1 MANNK
6 TTMARRAGRLLLIV
20 LMSGWLSACALTPD
34 YQRPALDLPDA
45 DSPAAAARA
54 EQQRQAM
61 VDWWQRFDDP
71 VLDKLIQTALNEN
84 LNIALQASRIR
95 QARAQLGLARAQFF
109 PTIGGQFNASRSQA
123 SVLAN
128 PVSAGSRYRD
138 NYAVSA
144 ALDYEIN
151 LFSALAGHEAAQAQ
165 LLATAYSYD
174 ALRLSVVG
182 DIVANYMSLRSTQRN
197 IRITRATIKSRTESF
212 ELAQKR
218 YQFGAIDKLTLLQQK
233 ALLAEVRSRL
243 PQLQEQA
250 SQLESALAILTGMTP
265 REIMQDAD
273 IAPAPLS
280 DITLPGDLPALLPSV
295 LVNRRPDIRAAEA
308 QLVAAD
314 AAVSVAKAQYFPTL
328 NLTALIGTAAPGFG
342 DLFGALSGTGSLGGS
357 LLAPLLS
364 FGRIAAQVD
373 SAEEQRK
380 QAVLAY
386 RLTVR
391 RAFGEVRDALI
402 GVQVTQQRV
411 EATKRQVEAYQQTLA
426 LARDRYNV
434 GRVGLGD
441 VLEAQRQLYSAQL
454 ALSGAIRDRF
464 VATANLF
471 KALGGGWTLATDAV
485 PDDVDTGVPDVPA
498 VEAPA
503 GQV

>member
-1 MANNK
+1 MATNNN
-6 TTMARRAGRLLLIV
+6 TTTTRFGRLLLTV
-20 LMSGWLSACALTPD
+20 LLISGLSACALTPD
-34 YQRPALDLPDA
+34 YQRPQLDLPA
-45 DSPAAAARA
+45 AHANAAAA

-71 VLDKLIQTALNEN
+71 VLDRLITAALNEN
-84 LNIALQASRIR
+84 LNIALQASKIR

-109 PTIGGQFNASRSQA
+109 PTIGGQFDASRSKA

-128 PVSAGSRYRD
+128 PLAKGNRYAD
-138 NYAVSA
+138 SYSVSA
-144 ALDYEIN
+144 ALSYEIN

-165 LLATAYSYD
+165 LLATAYSFE

-182 DIVANYMSLRSTQRN
+182 DIVANYMSLRAAQRK
-197 IRITRATIKSRTESF
+197 IRISKATIDTRTEGLK
-212 ELAQKR
+212 LAQKR
-218 YQFGAIDKLTLLQQK
+218 YQFGAIDKLTLLQKK
-233 ALLAEVRSRL
+233 ALLASVRSQL

-250 SQLESALAILTGMTP
+250 SQLESSLAILTGMTP

-280 DITLPGDLPALLPSV
+280 DVTLPGDLPTLLPSA

-308 QLVAAD
+308 RLVSAN
-314 AAVSVAKAQYFPTL
+314 AAVSVAKAQYFPSL
-328 NLTALIGTAAPGFG
+328 NLTALIGTAAPALG
-342 DLFGALSGTGSLGGS
+342 DLFGSLSGTGSLAGS
-357 LLAPLLS
+357 LVAPLLS
-364 FGRIAAQVD
+364 FGRIGAQVD
-373 SAEEQRK
+373 SAEEQRQ
-380 QAVLAY
+380 QAVLTY

-411 EATKRQVEAYQQTLA
+411 AATTRQVNAYEKTVA
-426 LARDRYNV
+426 LAQDRYEV
-434 GRVGLGD
+434 GAVGLSG

-454 ALSGAIRDRF
+454 ALSDAIRDRF

-471 KALGGGWTLATDAV
+471 KALGGGWTQATDAV
-485 PDDVDTGVPDVPA
+485 PDDVDTALPAVPA
-498 VEAPA
+498 AA
-503 GQV
+503 TSAQQT